1 MTEPIATLQTVDGE
15 AVAFEG
21 HRRQL
26 LQTAIKAHLDNRVSA
41 NAIAT
46 TLAKRINGP
55 GWGRDRVLAILA
67 AARVARTANRALQNA
82 NLGRVVVAD
91 SGEPVHDDATPD
103 TASYSTTAYLRVL
116 TGARIGQGGA
126 RAVLAALNAA
136 GLTVD
141 GGHPETE
148 NVLAESTKASPA
160 LILKPLPRP

>member
-1 MTEPIATLQTVDGE
+1 MTEPFVTLETVDGE
-15 AVAFEG
+15 AAAFEG
-21 HRRQL
+21 HRRL
-26 LQTAIKAHLDNRVSA
+26 LIMIAIEAHLDNRVSA

-82 NLGRVVVAD
+82 NLGRVVAAD
-91 SGEPVHDDATPD
+91 SGEPVQDDAAPTI
-103 TASYSTTAYLRVL
+103 ASYGTTTYLRVL

-126 RAVLAALNAA
+126 RAVLAALTAA

-148 NVLAESTKASPA
+148 EVLAESTKASPA